1 MTKKSLFFLFLLAF
15 LVINVLKAQDSK
27 VVILNLKNGYSVKG
41 SIVEQSDQVVKIK
54 TQGGEIFQY
63 KRDEISSTSDANS
76 SSSSSLSQKV
86 HKEFPK
92 VLSAKDKILSF
103 SIGLGARNGGGTG
116 NISVPPLPIAFEY
129 ILKDNLFNG
138 YGALGCGGF
147 FGFTSSKIFETKYSR
162 LIVGARGYVHY
173 AFFEKFDTYAGA
185 LLGYRSD
192 NAKYTDPN
200 YGYNRTESKPI
211 INAFAGCRYFFTD
224 KIAGMA
230 ELGGGVSIL
239 SICKEIMCTFA

>member
-1 MTKKSLFFLFLLAF
+1 MIKKSLVFLFLFAF
-15 LVINVLKAQDSK
+15 LSISFLKAQDNK
-27 VVILNLKNGYSVKG
+27 IVILNLKNGYSVKG

-103 SIGLGARNGGGTG
+103 SIGFGARNGGGTG
-116 NISVPPLPIAFEY
+116 NVSVPPLPIAFEY
-129 ILKDNLFNG
+129 ILMDNLFDG

-147 FGFTSSKIFETKYSR
+147 FGFTSSKEIYQTKYSR
-162 LIVGARGYVHY
+162 LIVGARGYLHY
-173 AFFEKFDTYAGA
+173 AFFEKFDTYAGT

-192 NAKYTDPN
+192 NDKYSDPV
-200 YGYNRTESKPI
+200 YGHNRTESKPI
-211 INAFAGCRYFFTD
+211 INVFAGCRYFFTD

-239 SICKEIMCTFA
+239 SLGVSIKL